1 MEPVS
6 LFSRLYS
13 HPDKPLETHLINVT
27 NLALKNLE
35 ETPIESLYLFNRD
48 KITKVIRFCG
58 LCHDLG
64 KATRYFQDYLFSDE
78 TKQNQLKAMKETHHS
93 LLSSVISFFVIS
105 KELEK
110 DKDLDEEQRLFL
122 SFIAY
127 LSIKRHHGDLE
138 DVLTESIL
146 DDEDKELLN
155 KQIDSIDEEKF
166 SILIDILKNNGLN
179 TDLNKAIL
187 KEGVSYTEKHFKK
200 LRGIKGILRR
210 LEDKGNI
217 EIYLLTNLIFSLL
230 IDADKNEVG
239 IRTTVERRKI
249 EIPFQVVDRYKNSK
263 RFEVNYINQLRE
275 EAYRE
280 VIDKDLDLNQKIY
293 SLNLPTGLGKTFTSF
308 AFALKL
314 RDKIY
319 REKGYMPRI
328 IYSLPFLSIIDQ
340 NSQEIE
346 NIFKNNGIT
355 IDTDVLLKHHHL
367 SDVYYK
373 KKDIEFEPEEARL
386 LIESWNS
393 EVIIT
398 TFVQLFHSLVSNRNK
413 ALLKFHRLA
422 GSILILDEVQAI
434 PFKYWLLLRELFS
447 TLTQKLD
454 TYIIFV
460 TATQPL
466 IIPREDMYQLIEP
479 EKYFRQMERVI
490 IRVKIDNKLHLDEF
504 ISRLDLEED
513 KSYLFVLNTITSAR
527 EFYKLLKDKTNEE
540 IVYMSSHIV
549 PYDRLKRI
557 ERIKRKEVRLAVT
570 TQLVEAGVDID
581 FDVVYRDMAPLD
593 SIIQAVGRCNRNWTQ
608 KGETIVVY
616 LRDENRTYASY
627 IYDSLLLE
635 ITAKI
640 LSQKEIIEEKEF
652 WDIVELYYL
661 EVQKKKSSDI
671 SKDFINALYRLKY
684 NSADETRGIEDFKL
698 IEDDYQKFE
707 VFIELNNEAKD
718 IWKRFCEIKEIK
730 DLVERRIEF
739 NKIKSSFYKYVVSIP
754 VNVENIPPIINGFG
768 YVSNSNLSEYYD
780 EIAGFKPK
788 GDTILLW

>member
-27 NLALKNLE
+27 ALALKNLE
-35 ETPIESLYLFNRD
+35 EIPIENLYLFDRD
-48 KITKVIRFCG
+48 KITRLVRLCG

-64 KATRYFQDYLFSDE
+64 KATGYFQNYLFSDE
-78 TKQNQLKAMKETHHS
+78 AKQNQLKAMKETHHS
-93 LLSSVISFFVIS
+93 LLSSVISFFVTS
-105 KELEK
+105 KEFES
-110 DKDLDEEQRLFL
+110 DKDSNEEQRLFL

-179 TDLNKAIL
+179 ADLNKVIL
-187 KEGVSYTEKHFKK
+187 KECVSYTEEQFKR
-200 LRGIKGILRR
+200 LRRKFRR
-210 LEDKGNI
+210 LEEERNI

-239 IRTTVERRKI
+239 IKTLLGRRKI
-249 EIPFQVVDRYKNSK
+249 EIPYQVVDRYKNSK
-263 RFEVNYINQLRE
+263 RFDDIYINQLRE

-280 VIDKDLDLNQKIY
+280 VINKDLDLNQKIY
-293 SLNLPTGLGKTFTSF
+293 SLNLPTGLGKTFASF

-340 NSQEIE
+340 NAQEIE
-346 NIFKNNGIT
+346 NIFKTNGIAL
-355 IDTDVLLKHHHL
+355 DTNIFLKHHHL
-367 SDVYYK
+367 SDIYYK
-373 KKDIEFEPEEARL
+373 KEDMEFEPEEARL
-386 LIESWNS
+386 LIEGWNS

-398 TFVQLFHSLVSNRNK
+398 TFVQLFHTLVSNRNK
-413 ALLKFHRLA
+413 ALLRFHRLA
-422 GSILILDEVQAI
+422 GSIIILDEVQAI
-434 PFKYWLLLRELFS
+434 PFKYWLLLKELFS
-447 TLTQKLD
+447 TLTRKLD
-454 TYIIFV
+454 VYIIFV

-466 IIPREDMYQLIEP
+466 IIPREGIYQLIEP
-479 EKYFRQMERVI
+479 ERYFRQMERVI
-490 IRVKIDNKLHLDEF
+490 MRVKINDRIYLDEF
-504 ISRLDLEED
+504 IRRLDLEGD

-540 IVYMSSHIV
+540 IIYMSSHIV

-557 ERIKRKEVRLAVT
+557 ERIKKKEVRLAVT

-593 SIIQAVGRCNRNWTQ
+593 SIIQAVGRCNRNWTK

-616 LRDENRTYASY
+616 LRDENRPYASY
-627 IYDSLLLE
+627 IYDSLLLD
-635 ITAKI
+635 ITARI
-640 LSQKEIIEEKEF
+640 LSKKEVIEEKEF
-652 WDIVELYYL
+652 WDIVNSYYL

-671 SKDFINALYRLKY
+671 SNEFINAIYRLKY
-684 NSADETRGIEDFKL
+684 NSTDETKGIEDFKL
-698 IEDDYQKFE
+698 IDDDYQKFE
-707 VFIELNNEAKD
+707 VFIELNEEAKD
-718 IWKRFCEIKEIK
+718 VWKRFCEIKEIK

-754 VNVENIPPIINGFG
+754 RNIENIPPIIDGFG
-768 YVSNSNLSEYYD
+768 YVSNNNLSEYYD
-780 EIAGFKPK
+780 EITGFKPK
-788 GDTILLW
+788 GDTVLLW